1 MQLYA
6 EMIGFKRQVLG
17 RVTAG
22 LDGVSQE
29 ARTELSEDVDLIEAQ
44 MRRYERRLSFW
55 SERAGKLNGVDP
67 GSEGVRAKLL
77 RARDKS

>member
-1 MQLYA
+1 MEIYA

-17 RVTAG
+17 RVTIG

-44 MRRYERRLSFW
+44 MRRYERRLGYW
-55 SERAGKLNGVDP
+55 SDRASELNGVDP
-67 GSEGVRAKLL
+67 SSKTVRTALI
-77 RARDKS
+77 RGRNKS